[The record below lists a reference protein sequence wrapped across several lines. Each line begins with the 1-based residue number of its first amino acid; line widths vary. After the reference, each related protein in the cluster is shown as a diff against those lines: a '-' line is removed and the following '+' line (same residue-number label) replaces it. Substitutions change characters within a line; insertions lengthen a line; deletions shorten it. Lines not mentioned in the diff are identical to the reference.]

1 MESHMIGY
9 KYRAIN
15 KYSIDALERNIVYF
29 SKYTDFNDPFEFS
42 TPFPDL
48 CKMYTR
54 AATGVDR
61 LYEDGKLTQADHQHL
76 RQVCQSIV
84 LNGGDGK
91 DEIHKKIRE
100 KMSNTGVYSMSEVND
115 EILMWSHYA
124 DNHRGFCIGF
134 HDLHKSMRITPTV
147 MPINYIDEYTDL
159 SNPQI
164 VLDFYSEMFYKNRHL
179 PERKWLKKYET
190 LKKIYTR
197 TDDQKMAVAVLT
209 DKYKKWEYER
219 EFRLI
224 CEHSTGLKKHDPE
237 SIRTITFGLRASDKD
252 KEHIISICQNSQKS
266 HVEFYYAEKA
276 PDLFKLNIKALNT

>member
-1 MESHMIGY
+1 MIGY

-15 KYSIDALERNIVYF
+15 KYSLDALERNSVYF

-48 CKMYTR
+48 YKMYTR
-54 AATGVDR
+54 AADGVDR
-61 LYEDGKLTQADHQHL
+61 LYEEGKLTQADHQHL
-76 RQVCQSIV
+76 KQVCQSIV
-84 LNGGDGK
+84 LDGNNGK

-100 KMSNTGVYSMSEVND
+100 KMTNTGVYSMSEVND

-134 HDLHKSMRITPTV
+134 DDLHKSMEIAPKV
-147 MPINYIDEYTDL
+147 MPVNYINEYTDL
-159 SNPQI
+159 SDPQI
-164 VLDFYSEMFYKNRHL
+164 VLDFYSKMFYKYKNL

-197 TDDQKMAVAVLT
+197 YDDEKMAVAVLT
-209 DKYKKWEYER
+209 DKYIKWGYEK

-224 CEHSTGLKKHDPE
+224 CEHSTGLKRHTPKC
-237 SIRTITFGLRASDKD
+237 IKTITFGLRTSNED
-252 KEHIISICQNSQKS
+252 KERIMKICQNSLKS
-266 HVEFYYAEKA
+266 HVKFYRTDTV
-276 PDLFKLNIKALNT
+276 PGLFKLKIKALAT